1 MWRQDA
7 MSGNRTPAYGGADG
21 GRTVNPYAEGSRTA
35 YGGTTGSGG
44 VSLLHRPF
52 DSSYISL
59 HLLIIFLSPQR
70 TPAWD
75 PGARTSY
82 GDVFG
87 GSKTPAYNAD
97 SSRTPAYN
105 STSNTAYTDPW
116 ASSTSATTSNTA
128 ANSRPYDAPTPGKDI
143 HAAPT
148 PSNGYSAATPA
159 AVAPT
164 PKFSGYAA
172 DAPTPYSGQP
182 ETPAWGGEDGPRYE
196 EGTPS
201 P

>member
-1 MWRQDA
+1 M
-7 MSGNRTPAYGGADG
+7 
-21 GRTVNPYAEGSRTA
+21 
-35 YGGTTGSGG
+35 
-44 VSLLHRPF
+44 
-52 DSSYISL
+52 
-59 HLLIIFLSPQR
+59 SPQR

-82 GDVFG
+82 GDPFGG
-87 GSKTPAYNAD
+87 GSKTPAHNAD

-105 STSNTAYTDPW
+105 GNTSTTYNDPW
-116 ASSTSATTSNTA
+116 GSSANATTSNTA
-128 ANSRPYDAPTPGKDI
+128 ANSRAYDAPTPGTDI

-148 PSNGYSAATPA
+148 PSNGYSAPTPA
-159 AVAPT
+159 AAAPT

-172 DAPTPYSGQP
+172 DAPTPFSGQP
-182 ETPAWGGEDGPRYE
+182 DTPAWGGENEPRYD